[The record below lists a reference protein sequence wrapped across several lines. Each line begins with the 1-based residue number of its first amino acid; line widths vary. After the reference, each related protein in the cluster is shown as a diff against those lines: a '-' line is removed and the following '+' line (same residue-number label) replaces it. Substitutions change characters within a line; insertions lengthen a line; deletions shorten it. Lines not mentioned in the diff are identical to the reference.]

1 MAEARHSDLDVQA
14 ILAAWRPL
22 RDLMGVGIVRTAQ
35 DYARANALIERIIDE
50 IDEQEDHP
58 IAEVLDL
65 IDDQVSAYEA
75 RTAVIPDAPPQE
87 VLRFLME
94 SHGLRQEDLA
104 DCASQSRIADILN
117 GRRTISKGIAKALA
131 QRPRVEARVGIA
143 FMSPLFCN
151 ERTAWQDL
159 FYKT

>member
-1 MAEARHSDLDVQA
+1 VEEELTMAEARHSTPDVQA

-35 DYARANALIERIIDE
+35 DYARANALIERIIEEIGDE
-50 IDEQEDHP
+50 ENHP
-58 IAEVLDL
+58 LAEVLDL

-75 RTAVIPDAPPQE
+75 RAVVIPDASPQD

-104 DCASQSRIADILN
+104 DCAPQSRISDILN

-131 QRPRVEARVGIA
+131 QRFRIKADV
-143 FMSPLFCN
+143 FL
-151 ERTAWQDL
+151 
-159 FYKT
+159 

>member
-1 MAEARHSDLDVQA
+1 MEEELTMAEARHSTPDVQA

-50 IDEQEDHP
+50 IGEEEDHP
-58 IAEVLDL
+58 LAEVLDL

-75 RTAVIPDAPPQE
+75 RTVVIPDAPPQE

-104 DCASQSRIADILN
+104 DCAPQSRISDILN

-131 QRPRVEARVGIA
+131 QRFRIKADA
-143 FMSPLFCN
+143 FL
-151 ERTAWQDL
+151 
-159 FYKT
+159 